1 MPLAVSPMP
10 DDTFGIQCTPFAVP
24 LQRERTS
31 VSGPY
36 DIFICHDHAAAAAVK
51 RLTAALAARGVACF
65 DYEASDSSELQ
76 PKLATSKSFLAWAS
90 AEFFQSRGCQTH
102 LAMAWLASGQD
113 PQNAPSRLMLVNAA
127 GGLKH
132 IYPLSLRKHLI
143 ATAPGLPDALDYPA
157 LAEQLHTR
165 CDALT
170 GSLGGLYPGTQDG
183 WLEPYDRL
191 SHPPAHFAGRAR
203 ELWDIHLALNTPA
216 SPGQPRRGAVLSGAA
231 GLSKSLLTRE
241 YAFRF
246 GAAYPGGIYRL
257 SGSEAQP
264 VLRLRELAEN
274 PALKPQLLGL
284 LHQLQ
289 PDHGFDDAT
298 PLAALSARLGEILGQ
313 RNQSFLWIVD
323 NLADGVN
330 GPTLRQWLA
339 PAPQGRTLFITRSQ
353 RYDQRAEPVHLP
365 MLDESSALTVL
376 SPERPPSG
384 RDEQDASRWLLDE
397 VARHPRFA
405 AMLAALTDHRRHKRR
420 GAFTRLLH
428 RFDRKIPKADELA
441 HQLIDLLPADHAPTC
456 AAILVETLKI
466 LDGPARDLLR
476 LGAELAEHP
485 LSLEFIRES
494 LVISGLGV
502 DDRQED
508 LFTLFLNEPQEVPL
522 TRDTVASYV
531 EQGVASL
538 ARHALAERT
547 DQGVMLSPLATRA
560 LHLVVPASPRQMLLR
575 ESALQALY
583 IQAETCLASRDW
595 GPLDALAPHGRTLIA
610 DLRER
615 TIESEDS
622 GAEITG
628 RTRLALHLADRDLA
642 HGARRRALDIYR
654 AVNAYLI
661 RAMAVDS
668 QNSVR
673 QRDFARVQ
681 EQLGDLLAEQGHRA
695 DALEHYRKS
704 LGIRVYMA
712 RQESAGLERVHDPLR
727 LHIKLRDLQQALGDA
742 EGALQSQ
749 QAVLLLRAKLAQL
762 APDDDALAATVAE
775 SHAELAELYLRL
787 GQRDAAMTELERALP
802 DLERLAETHGG
813 DVHRV
818 RAPALVHGRMGDIML
833 ARDDLSGALN
843 RYRTA
848 LGIVERAA
856 RLEPGNPE
864 WRHDVALYH
873 KKLGETLFGL
883 DDPAEAEAHF
893 KQFLA
898 IAEHPDCKPSF
909 AGARAVDTAVVHIKL
924 GRHFDTAKDLYAAL
938 AHYQSAR
945 PLLEQL
951 AIDWPD
957 NGDLRK
963 DLGWLRN
970 RIKMLEDRRESEL
983 RRLARSGRP

>member
-1 MPLAVSPMP
+1 
-10 DDTFGIQCTPFAVP
+10 
-24 LQRERTS
+24 

-51 RLTAALAARGVACF
+51 RLTAALAANGVAC
-65 DYEASDSSELQ
+65 YAHEATASSELQ

-102 LAMAWLASGQD
+102 LAMAWLASGQE
-113 PQNAPSRLMLVNAA
+113 PQNAPSRLMLVNATS
-127 GGLKH
+127 GLKH

-143 ATAPGLPDALDYPA
+143 AMAPGLPDAPDYPG
-157 LAEQLHTR
+157 LAERLHAR
-165 CDALT
+165 CEALSGT
-170 GSLGGLYPGTQDG
+170 LGGLYPGTQDG
-183 WLEPYDRL
+183 WTEPYDRL
-191 SHPPAHFAGRAR
+191 SHPPAQFAGRAR
-203 ELWDIHLALNTPA
+203 ELWDIHSALNTPV
-216 SPGQPRRGAVLSGAA
+216 SPGQPRRGVVLSGAA
-231 GLSKSLLTRE
+231 GLGKSLLARE

-246 GAAYPGGIYRL
+246 GAAYPGGIFRL
-257 SGSEAQP
+257 SGSEAQA
-264 VLRLRELAEN
+264 VLRLRELADN
-274 PALKPQLLGL
+274 PALKPQLLAL
-284 LHQLQ
+284 LHRLQ

-298 PLAALSARLGEILGQ
+298 PFATLSARLGEILGQ
-313 RNQSFLWIVD
+313 RNQPFLWIVD
-323 NLADGVN
+323 DLADGIN
-330 GPTLRQWLA
+330 GPSLRQWLA

-353 RYDQRAEPVHLP
+353 RYDQRADPVHLP
-365 MLDESSALTVL
+365 MLDESSALAVL

-384 RDEQDASRWLLDE
+384 RDEQDAARWLLDE
-397 VARHPRFA
+397 AGRHPRFA
-405 AMLAALTDHRRHKRR
+405 AMLAALTEHRRHKRR

-428 RFDRKIPKADELA
+428 RFDRKIPKADEFA
-441 HQLIDLLPADHAPTC
+441 HQLVEILPADHAPIC
-456 AAILVETLKI
+456 AAILIETLKS

-485 LSLEFIRES
+485 LSLEFIQES

-538 ARHALAERT
+538 VGHALAERT

-560 LHLVVPASPRQMLLR
+560 LHHVVPNSPRQMLLR
-575 ESALQALY
+575 ESALQTLY

-595 GPLDALAPHGRTLIA
+595 CPLDALAPHGRTLIG

-615 TIESEDS
+615 TIEDEDS
-622 GAEITG
+622 AAEITG

-642 HGARRRALDIYR
+642 HGARRRALGIYR

-681 EQLGDLLAEQGHRA
+681 EQLGDLLAEQGDRA

-712 RQESAGLERVHDPLR
+712 RQESSGLDVHDPLR

-749 QAVLLLRAKLAQL
+749 QAVLLLRAKLAQR
-762 APDDDALAATVAE
+762 APDDEALTATVAE
-775 SHAELAELYLRL
+775 SHAELAELHLRL

-802 DLERLAETHGG
+802 DLEKLAESHGG
-813 DVHRV
+813 DVHYV
-818 RAPALVHGRMGDIML
+818 RAPALIHGRMGDILL

-864 WRHDVALYH
+864 WRHDVALFH

-883 DDPAEAEAHF
+883 DDATEAETHF

-898 IAEHPDCKPSF
+898 IAEHPDCKASF
-909 AGARAVDTAVVHIKL
+909 AGPRAVDTAVVHIRL
-924 GRHFDTAKDLYAAL
+924 GRHFDAAKDLYAAL
-938 AHYQSAR
+938 THYQAAR

-951 AIDWPD
+951 AIEWPD

-970 RIKMLEDRRESEL
+970 RVKMLEDRRESEL